1 MAAFPIF
8 VVDEDAAEVI
18 RFDNDREMQW
28 MEPVD
33 VEDGVYTAFD
43 ALGRPV
49 ALQIVEVRRKFL
61 GLIPKMVQEIVPGD
75 VTGETNEQRARELM
89 GKAQKR

>member
-8 VVDEDAAEVI
+8 VINDVEEVI
-18 RFDNDREMQW
+18 RFDTDREMQW

-43 ALGRPV
+43 GLGRPV
-49 ALQIVEVRRKFL
+49 ALKIVEVRRKFL
-61 GLIPKMVQEIVPGD
+61 GLIPKIVQEIVPGE
-75 VTGETNEQRARELM
+75 VKGEANEQRAQELM
-89 GKAQKR
+89 GKALKR